1 MLSKLHS
8 HFRHNVV
15 GYLALF
21 FALSGGAF
29 AANTYIRTTDAIPSS
44 SDLTNTYGSPLIANG
59 KVTGGTGGKIAD
71 DSVTGADIDESS
83 LGKVGDANT
92 LDGLDSG
99 DFTPANQV
107 HTPGRVVLNDP
118 IPGDDQKTG
127 SILFTAGSFAVSAR
141 CAADYAPQG
150 GDDVAELVVDGPG
163 NSSFVGPRVGEP
175 DFNLSSGVQAEVA
188 SISSSVP
195 QLVGGH
201 IIAAAPSGSVVSVSG
216 SAEVGDPAGDCVF
229 AVTGLG
235 H

>member
-1 MLSKLHS
+1 MLSRLRDHV
-8 HFRHNVV
+8 RHNVV
-15 GYLALF
+15 GYIALF
-21 FALSGGAF
+21 FALTGVAYAAGPLKSGDPAGGDLTGTYPNPSI
-29 AANTYIRTTDAIPSS
+29 AANAVNS
-44 SDLTNTYGSPLIANG
+44 G
-59 KVTGGTGGKIAD
+59 KVSNDSLTGD
-71 DSVTGADIDESS
+71 DIDESS

-107 HTPGRVVLNDP
+107 HSPGRVVLDDP

-141 CAADYAPQG
+141 CAKNYAPQG

-175 DFNLSSGVQAEVA
+175 DLNLSSGVQAEVA
-188 SISSSVP
+188 SISSSLP

-201 IIAAAPSGSVVSVSG
+201 IIAAAPSGSVLSVSG

>member
-29 AANTYIRTTDAIPSS
+29 AANTYIRTTDTIPSN
-44 SDLTNTYGSPLIANG
+44 SDLTGTYGSPLIAADKVNSG
-59 KVTGGTGGKIAD
+59 KVLNDSLTG
-71 DSVTGADIDESS
+71 SDIDESS
-83 LGKVGDANT
+83 LGKVGEANT

-107 HTPGRVVLNDP
+107 HSPGRVVLNDP
-118 IPGDDQKTG
+118 TPGDDEKTG
-127 SILFTAGSFAVSAR
+127 SVLFVAGSFAVSAR

-175 DFNLSSGVQAEVA
+175 DFSVSSGVQADVA

-201 IIAAAPSGSVVSVSG
+201 IIAAAPSGSVLSVSG